1 MVAVN
6 SEERKRGEGF
16 ILIKKNK
23 EIASI
28 GVLIDFLSD
37 KYDILCFPKS
47 GWWGPVC
54 VGLK

>member
-16 ILIKKNK
+16 VLPNK

-28 GVLIDFLSD
+28 GV
-37 KYDILCFPKS
+37 C
-47 GWWGPVC
+47 VC
-54 VGLK
+54 VFK